1 LRNFFHFFFG
11 AGKGRF
17 FWGFWHLIFLSGISA
32 ALCGASKLALVCVAS
47 LIGNPKKE
55 ICMSAIEERNG
66 NGLGVAVEFLRNAL
80 SAAQIEGSRG
90 RLDIFADLL
99 VKASSEPTL
108 AACLENLLQA
118 VNASGDRLHAP
129 LVARTMRVAASPD
142 GPRILRWLREQA
154 RLATMLAA
162 TNDAAL
168 VAEALA
174 EMELPPAGETGQ
186 AAVRRPYAVG
196 IRAACESPLAHG
208 ADGKAGNA
216 TLFRRIDVLAT
227 NGAHMTLPYYS
238 GNAVRG
244 QMRDLLAD
252 HFLHALGL
260 PADRSKPAVA
270 LWFFYALYSGGAL
283 EEKSDATKALKKQLG
298 DNGSLRAEGIRAFR
312 DNLPALSLLG
322 CALGNRVLPGHVQVA
337 DLRPVCREWGTGETP
352 VAELM
357 TWEFLTRRE
366 DHENHAEHHGMIA
379 NTECLRAGTLLE
391 GGVDMD
397 ACMPEIERSALGC
410 GLRLLADR
418 GMLGA
423 ENRRGLGR
431 VNIELPNAPDGGC
444 YEAWLAENKAA
455 VIDYLDQIGAAVKPA
470 EF

>member
-1 LRNFFHFFFG
+1 MQT
-11 AGKGRF
+11 KTT
-17 FWGFWHLIFLSGISA
+17 
-32 ALCGASKLALVCVAS
+32 
-47 LIGNPKKE
+47 
-55 ICMSAIEERNG
+55 
-66 NGLGVAVEFLRNAL
+66 VEFLRDVL

-90 RLDIFADLL
+90 RLDIFADRL
-99 VKASSEPTL
+99 VKAASEPTL
-108 AACLENLLQA
+108 AGAMESLMRA
-118 VNASGDRLHAP
+118 VNASADKMFPPASAAMMRL
-129 LVARTMRVAASPD
+129 AASPD
-142 GPRILRWLREQA
+142 APRVLRWLREQA
-154 RLATMLAA
+154 KLVTMLTA
-162 TNDAAL
+162 TKDAEL

-174 EMELPPAGETGQ
+174 EVQLPSAGQTG
-186 AAVRRPYAVG
+186 AAAERQPYAVQ
-196 IRAACESPLAHG
+196 IRATCETPLAHG

-227 NGAHMTLPYYS
+227 NGAHMSLPYYS

-252 HFLHALGL
+252 HSLTALGL

-298 DNGSLRAEGIRAFR
+298 DNGAIRAEGIRAFR
-312 DNLPALSLLG
+312 DHLPALSLLG
-322 CALGNRVLPGHVQVA
+322 CALGNRVLPGHVQFA
-337 DLRPVCREWGTGETP
+337 DLRPVCREWGQGETP

-366 DHENHAEHHGMIA
+366 DHEDHAEHHGMIT
-379 NTECLRAGTLLE
+379 NTECLRAGTAME

-397 ACMPEIERSALGC
+397 SCMPEIERSALGC
-410 GLRLLADR
+410 GLALLAKR

-431 VNIELPNAPDGGC
+431 VRIEMTGAPDPAC
-444 YEAWLAENKAA
+444 YNAWLAEHKAA
-455 VIDYLDQIGAAVKPA
+455 ILDYLDQIGAASKQV

>member
-1 LRNFFHFFFG
+1 MHT
-11 AGKGRF
+11 KTT
-17 FWGFWHLIFLSGISA
+17 
-32 ALCGASKLALVCVAS
+32 
-47 LIGNPKKE
+47 
-55 ICMSAIEERNG
+55 
-66 NGLGVAVEFLRNAL
+66 VEFLQDVL

-90 RLDIFADLL
+90 RLDIFADRL
-99 VKASSEPTL
+99 VKSCSEPTL
-108 AACLENLLQA
+108 ANALESLLRS
-118 VNASGDRLHAP
+118 VNARADKMYPPTSAAMMRL
-129 LVARTMRVAASPD
+129 AASID
-142 GPRILRWLREQA
+142 APRVLRWIREQA
-154 RLATMLAA
+154 KLVTMLAA

-174 EMELPPAGETGQ
+174 EVQLPDAGQFGA
-186 AAVRRPYAVG
+186 AAVRQPYAAQ
-196 IRAACESPLAHG
+196 IRAACETPLAHG
-208 ADGKAGNA
+208 SDGKAGNA

-227 NGAHMTLPYYS
+227 NGVHMCLPYYS

-244 QMRDLLAD
+244 QMRDLMAD
-252 HFLHALGL
+252 HFLSSLGL

-283 EEKSDATKALKKQLG
+283 EEKSEATKALKKQLG
-298 DNGSLRAEGIRAFR
+298 DNGAIRAEGIRAFR
-312 DNLPALSLLG
+312 DHLPALSLLG
-322 CALGNRVLPGHVQVA
+322 CALGNRVLPGHVQFA
-337 DLRPVCREWGTGETP
+337 DLRPVCMEWGQGKTP

-379 NTECLRAGTLLE
+379 NTECLRAGAVLE

-397 ACMPEIERSALGC
+397 SCMPEIERSALGC
-410 GLRLLADR
+410 GLALLAKR

-431 VNIELPNAPDGGC
+431 VRIEMIGSPDPAP
-444 YEAWLAENKAA
+444 YESWLAERKPA
-455 VIDYLDQIGAAVKPA
+455 ILDYLEQIGAAKKQA